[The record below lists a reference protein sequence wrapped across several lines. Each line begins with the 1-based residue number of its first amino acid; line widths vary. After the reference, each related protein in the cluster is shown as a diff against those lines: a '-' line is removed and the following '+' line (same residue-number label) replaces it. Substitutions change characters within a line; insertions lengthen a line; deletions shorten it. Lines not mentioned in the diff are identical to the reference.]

1 MPTSSVERP
10 PPVLEV
16 RGLVAGYGGS
26 PIVHGID
33 LTVGPGE
40 VATIVG
46 PNGAGKSTLLKAIT
60 GQIEVLEGTVELD
73 SDDVTGLRGDRL
85 ARRGIG
91 FVPQVNDVFGALS
104 VLENLEMGGYLLP
117 RRDVGDRVEEVLHTF
132 PALAEMRTRTASKL
146 SGGERKML
154 AIGRVL
160 MLRPSVII
168 FDEPT
173 ANLAPALARGVLEDQ
188 VRSLA
193 DAGSAVVLVEQ
204 RASEALAVGDWGYL
218 LVAGLVSVSGPAAG
232 LLARDDIGELF
243 LGRRAPSETTSG
255 LSRQ

>member
-1 MPTSSVERP
+1 MPTSLAERP
-10 PPVLEV
+10 PAVLEV
-16 RGLVAGYGGS
+16 HGMVAGYGGT
-26 PIVHGID
+26 PVVHGID
-33 LTVGPGE
+33 LSVGPGE

-60 GQIEVLEGTVELD
+60 GQVEVLEGSVRLG

-91 FVPQVNDVFGALS
+91 FVPQVNDVFAALS

-117 RRDVGDRVEEVLHTF
+117 RREVAAHVEEVLEAF
-132 PALAEMRTRTASKL
+132 PALAKMRGRTASKL

-154 AIGRVL
+154 AIARVL
-160 MLRPSVII
+160 MLRPQVII

-188 VRSLA
+188 VRALA
-193 DAGSAVVLVEQ
+193 DTGAAVLLVEQ
-204 RASEALAVGDWGYL
+204 RASEALGIGNWGYL
-218 LVAGLVSVSGPAAG
+218 LVAGLVSVSGPAAD
-232 LLARDDIGELF
+232 LLARQDIGELF
-243 LGRRAPSETTSG
+243 LGRRLPSELVAEQG
-255 LSRQ
+255 N